1 MPYIAPCRSQFRPY
15 NRAYAYRGLIA
26 SAFSLPWRSAFVR
39 GMTNNLK
46 RHATVF
52 INAWGHRNRLT
63 ETKRTRREL
72 EFLPAA
78 LEVQQTP
85 PSPIGRVIL
94 WLILSF
100 TVIAVTWASV
110 GEIDIVAVAHGK
122 VIPAGKSKVIQA
134 YEIGKVTAIHIEEG
148 QRVKE
153 GDLLIELDSSMTSA
167 DHTRL
172 KQELSTEL
180 AVHARLTA
188 LVEIAE
194 REDITSTIP
203 SVDKARSEHIDEQ
216 KIILKA
222 ELNEYH
228 SRLKTHQETI
238 AQYRAE
244 AETLKEQIK
253 KVESIIP
260 LINRRRDS
268 VKNLFDKKHISETEY
283 LKLEQE
289 RIEAVQTLAAQQ
301 SELKETHKRIDQARS
316 QYEGY
321 QAEFSN
327 RLLQQKAESQRKIK
341 GLEQELIKAATR
353 QALLRITSPVNG
365 QVQQLSVHTIGAV
378 VKPAEPLMMII
389 PETRGLEVEA
399 FIENKDIG
407 FIHKAQQAEIKVDAF
422 PFNKYGTIDGSI
434 ISLSNDAIEHEKLG
448 WRFLARVRMEKN
460 QMSVEGKQVNLTPG
474 MSASVEIKTGK
485 RRVMEFFLSPLLK
498 GMREAVR
505 ER

>member
-1 MPYIAPCRSQFRPY
+1 MS
-15 NRAYAYRGLIA
+15 G
-26 SAFSLPWRSAFVR
+26 V
-39 GMTNNLK
+39 TDNLK
-46 RHATVF
+46 RHGAVF
-52 INAWGHRNRLT
+52 INAWRHRNQLT
-63 ETKRTRREL
+63 ETKRSRQEL

-94 WLILSF
+94 WLIISF
-100 TVIAVTWASV
+100 AVIAVIWASV

-122 VIPAGKSKVIQA
+122 IIPAGKSKVIQA

-148 QRVKE
+148 ERVTK

-172 KQELSTEL
+172 TQELSMEL

-188 LVEIAE
+188 LVKAAGTGEITPP
-194 REDITSTIP
+194 RL
-203 SVDKARSEHIDEQ
+203 SVVEKTKEEHIHEQ
-216 KIILKA
+216 QLILHA
-222 ELNEYH
+222 ELKEH
-228 SRLKTHQETI
+228 QSKLKTHQETI
-238 AQYRAE
+238 AQYLAS

-301 SELKETHKRIDQARS
+301 SELKETQKRIDQARS
-316 QYEGY
+316 QYESY
-321 QAEFSN
+321 EAEFSS
-327 RLLQQKAESQRKIK
+327 RLLQQKAEIQRKIE
-341 GLEQELIKAATR
+341 GLEQELIKAVTR
-353 QALLRITSPVNG
+353 QALLRITSPVSG

-378 VKPAEPLMMII
+378 VKPAESLMMII

-422 PFNKYGTIDGSI
+422 PFNKYGTIDGRI

-448 WRFLARVRMEKN
+448 WRFLARVSMEKN
-460 QMSVEGKQVNLTPG
+460 QMSVEGKQINLTPG

-498 GMREAVR
+498 GMKESVR